1 MARHSVYETS
11 KSRSAR
17 RCVIARASRRDFL
30 WGSLALAGTSLLA
43 GCARPPA
50 PWQTRIGA
58 PRVGVV
64 NGATADFYVPLLA
77 AFRRGLHEHGY
88 EEGRTIS
95 IEERYLDGH
104 AERAPRVVNE
114 LLQLGVAAIVTGNP
128 ATVQAAERATSTV
141 PIIMVGVGTNPAST
155 DRGVSRARS
164 AGNSTGLSLAT
175 PALPGMRLRVL
186 REIVP
191 DAGHLG
197 VLLDDNTGQV
207 AVSTLE
213 RQVTESS
220 QALGVDV
227 RSVHVLTPSDLEPA
241 FESMRQAG
249 TGAVWVP
256 ATPLTAS
263 SIDQILDLALQYR
276 LPALFSLSE
285 IARGG
290 GLMAL
295 SIDRADLYR
304 RAAGYLDKVLKGARP
319 ADLPIGQPTA
329 LELVVNLQTAGVL
342 GLTIPPSILLDAT
355 EIIQ

>member
-1 MARHSVYETS
+1 
-11 KSRSAR
+11 
-17 RCVIARASRRDFL
+17 
-30 WGSLALAGTSLLA
+30 
-43 GCARPPA
+43 
-50 PWQTRIGA
+50 
-58 PRVGVV
+58 
-64 NGATADFYVPLLA
+64 
-77 AFRRGLHEHGY
+77 
-88 EEGRTIS
+88 
-95 IEERYLDGH
+95 
-104 AERAPRVVNE
+104 
-114 LLQLGVAAIVTGNP
+114 
-128 ATVQAAERATSTV
+128 
-141 PIIMVGVGTNPAST
+141 
-155 DRGVSRARS
+155 
-164 AGNSTGLSLAT
+164 
-175 PALPGMRLRVL
+175 
-186 REIVP
+186 
-191 DAGHLG
+191 
-197 VLLDDNTGQV
+197 V